1 MPATRAAI
9 RFITLFF
16 LLAGILLL
24 RKPVFGQTIAAPQRQ
39 SINRVCHDSHT
50 SNLQPDRNEPRRCS
64 VQSTQF

>member
-24 RKPVFGQTIAAPQRQ
+24 RKPVFGQTIAAPQDSQLIESVTTPTHR
-39 SINRVCHDSHT
+39 ILNRIVVS
-50 SNLQPDRNEPRRCS
+50 LAAVP
-64 VQSTQF
+64 